1 VQNNLFIL
9 LRSAIKNKSD
19 YVRNGTHPKHNY
31 RDKADPF
38 TTSSKILAKYESDH
52 LIRNIQKHA
61 GMITNLD
68 SFLYLSDGMSIL
80 SALEDLGSHM
90 KEEDQDPQIN

>member
-1 VQNNLFIL
+1 MHMLGYGCVFLFFLFAKEKLILMQNNLFIL

-19 YVRNGTHPKHNY
+19 YVRNATHPKHNY

-52 LIRNIQKHA
+52 LIRNI
-61 GMITNLD
+61 
-68 SFLYLSDGMSIL
+68 
-80 SALEDLGSHM
+80 
-90 KEEDQDPQIN
+90 